1 MESLPAPFLLLEQYT
16 QGMVQAA
23 FTAKRPSFLEPFYEF
38 FIILRLTYGS
48 IRIIIQLQEP
58 LPNIERNANMTIQ
71 EMKERKRALGYSN
84 AMIAKLSGVPL
95 GTVQK
100 IFGGATASPRYET
113 LRALEQVLKEDRIPS
128 LSRPSATGASSV
140 GESIVPY
147 FAKKQGEYTVE
158 DYYNL
163 PEDKRFELIDGVLY
177 DMTAPNSPHQLIGGY
192 IYAQLFNHITS
203 KKGACLPMISPLD
216 VQLDCDDK
224 TMVQPDVIIVCGR
237 DKVIRRC
244 VYGAPD
250 FVLEVLSPST
260 KKKDMVI
267 KLYKYMNAGVRE
279 YWMIDPDR
287 KKVMIYDFEHDN
299 YPVIMGFDAV
309 VPVAVLDG
317 QCKIDFRALYDYIRF
332 LYEKSGSI

>member
-1 MESLPAPFLLLEQYT
+1 
-16 QGMVQAA
+16 
-23 FTAKRPSFLEPFYEF
+23 
-38 FIILRLTYGS
+38 
-48 IRIIIQLQEP
+48 
-58 LPNIERNANMTIQ
+58 MTIQ
-71 EMKERKRALGYSN
+71 EMKERKRELGYSN

-113 LRALEQVLKEDRIPS
+113 LRALERVLKEDITPS
-128 LSRPSATGASSV
+128 MPKSSAAGVSFV
-140 GESIVPY
+140 GEATVPY

-163 PEDKRFELIDGVLY
+163 PEDKRFELIDGVIY
-177 DMTAPNSPHQLIGGY
+177 DMTAPSSPHQLIGGY
-192 IYAQLFNHITS
+192 IYAQLFNHIAS

-216 VQLDCDDK
+216 VQLDCDDR
-224 TMVQPDVIIVCGR
+224 TMVQPDVVIICDR

-267 KLYKYMNAGVRE
+267 KLHKYMSAGVRE
-279 YWMIDPDR
+279 YWMIDPPR
-287 KKVMIYDFEHDN
+287 KKVIIYNFEQDT
-299 YPVIMGFDAV
+299 YPQILGFDAV
-309 VPVAVLDG
+309 VPVAVLNG
-317 QCKIDFRALYDYIRF
+317 ECKIDFRALYDYISF
-332 LYEKSGSI
+332 LYEKGEV